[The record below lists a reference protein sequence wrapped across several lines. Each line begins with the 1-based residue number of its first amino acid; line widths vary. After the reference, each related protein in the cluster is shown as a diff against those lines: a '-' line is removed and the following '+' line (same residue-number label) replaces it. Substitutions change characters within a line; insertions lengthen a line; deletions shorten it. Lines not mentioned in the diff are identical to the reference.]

1 MKEVVVP
8 ARPLSLTGR
17 LVQPYDVRRM
27 GRFLSADPVIL
38 CCGARAQLVH
48 CNNRFIPPPCFFFF
62 EDAERVAADM
72 ISESRMSGRID
83 QMDGLLYFTEKE
95 ELEVWDAQ
103 IHTVCSEVN
112 LILSRVSSQYE
123 QPEFKV

>member
-1 MKEVVVP
+1 
-8 ARPLSLTGR
+8 
-17 LVQPYDVRRM
+17 
-27 GRFLSADPVIL
+27 
-38 CCGARAQLVH
+38 
-48 CNNRFIPPPCFFFF
+48 
-62 EDAERVAADM
+62 M